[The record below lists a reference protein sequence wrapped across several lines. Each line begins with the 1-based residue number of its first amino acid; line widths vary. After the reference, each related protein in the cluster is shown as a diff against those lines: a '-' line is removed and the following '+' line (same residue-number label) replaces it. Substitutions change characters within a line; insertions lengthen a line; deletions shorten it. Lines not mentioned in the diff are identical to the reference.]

1 MQGEIMA
8 DAAKISEMLKG
19 LADGIRLRHEVPGS
33 LTLIGIARR
42 GADLAARLAT
52 LLGLQEAATGTLD
65 INLYRDDWTC
75 LAASPRVGSSHIPGP
90 IDGRNIIL
98 VDDVLYTGRTVR
110 AALEALLD
118 YGRPAR
124 VELLALIDR
133 GHRELP
139 IQPDYTGLGL
149 ATRRED
155 QVNVL
160 LAERDGEDAVLLE
173 RADLA
178 KRRPGF

>member
-1 MQGEIMA
+1 MRGEIMA
-8 DAAKISEMLKG
+8 DAAKIDEMLG
-19 LADGIRLRHEVPGS
+19 DLAARIQGRHEVPGS
-33 LTLIGIARR
+33 LMLIGIARR
-42 GADLAARLAT
+42 GADLAGLLRLPT
-52 LLGLQEAATGTLD
+52 HATGTLD

-75 LAASPRVGSSHIPGP
+75 PASSPRVGPSRIPGP
-90 IDGRNIIL
+90 IDGRSVIL
-98 VDDVLYTGRTVR
+98 VDDVVYTGRTVR

-139 IQPDYTGLGL
+139 IQPDYTGLDL

-155 QVNVL
+155 RVNVL

-173 RADLA
+173 RGDLA
-178 KRRPGF
+178 KSRA